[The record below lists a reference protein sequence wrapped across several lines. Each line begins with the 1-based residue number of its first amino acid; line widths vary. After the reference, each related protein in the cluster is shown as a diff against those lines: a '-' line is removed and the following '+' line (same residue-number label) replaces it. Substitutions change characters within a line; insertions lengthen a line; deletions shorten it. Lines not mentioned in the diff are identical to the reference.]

1 MNKFKKW
8 VNDHPDEFAVMG
20 IIIGSTFMGW
30 GIGAVQGYKAGAK
43 RTEYNIAKAIVDCV
57 NGGFLAF
64 TIPIGNGKTTRVPY
78 DEWETIVKQHVL
90 K

>member
-8 VNDHPDEFAVMG
+8 VNEHPDEFAMG

-43 RTEYNIAKAIVDCV
+43 RTEYNIAKKLVDCV
-57 NGGFLAF
+57 NEGFLAF
-64 TIPIGNGKTTRVPY
+64 TIPIGNGKITKVPY
-78 DEWETIVKQHVL
+78 DEWETIIRQPVL

>member
-8 VNDHPDEFAVMG
+8 VNEHPDEFAMG

-30 GIGAVQGYKAGAK
+30 GIGAVQGYKAGAE
-43 RTEYNIAKAIVDCV
+43 RTEHNIAKKLVDCV
-57 NGGFLAF
+57 NEGFLAF
-64 TIPIGNGKTTRVPY
+64 TILIGNGKITQVPY
-78 DEWETIVKQHVL
+78 DEWETIIRQPVL